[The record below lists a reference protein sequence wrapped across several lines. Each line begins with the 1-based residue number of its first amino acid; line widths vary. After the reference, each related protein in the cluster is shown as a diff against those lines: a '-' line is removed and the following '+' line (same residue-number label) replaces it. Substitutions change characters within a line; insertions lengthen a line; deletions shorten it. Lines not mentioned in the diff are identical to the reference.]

1 MLKLYYADT
10 RLIKDQQMFD
20 AIFEKMHMQRRE
32 KILRCKNEEDKK
44 CSLLVGYLLRIA
56 LEEAGY
62 SYDELEF
69 SQTEKGKPTLISAPE
84 IFFSLSHSGTM
95 AACVLA
101 DRQIGVDIENKCRL
115 LLQTEKIEQLE
126 RIAEKCLT
134 TAEKEIFFSCAL
146 STKKECFLKFWTRKE
161 SYSKALGKGLG
172 IAFQTIDTEKMDKQ
186 YWSDWAEDEY
196 YISIYKEDAD
206 FSKLQIKKV
215 ISL

>member
-20 AIFEKMHMQRRE
+20 VIFEKMHMQRRE

-115 LLQTEKIEQLE
+115 LLQTEK
-126 RIAEKCLT
+126 
-134 TAEKEIFFSCAL
+134 
-146 STKKECFLKFWTRKE
+146 
-161 SYSKALGKGLG
+161 
-172 IAFQTIDTEKMDKQ
+172 TE
-186 YWSDWAEDEY
+186 
-196 YISIYKEDAD
+196 
-206 FSKLQIKKV
+206 
-215 ISL
+215 